1 MNYRQIYARKAECE
15 KRIKEV
21 CPEITNSPGIYIF
34 YRTDTDSGLRFCYI
48 GQAKRLT
55 ERCARHLQEYDH
67 IALSLKKRGFFD
79 PLNPEENPGGW
90 KLSIWE
96 CTSTEYL
103 DRAETEAIKEWAD
116 NGYQLFNRTAGG
128 QGNGKVVFDNKRQ
141 SKTYYDGLERGRQK
155 AMDEIAHLFR
165 LHLDYAPKPRNG
177 KPPTKLQEKAMQR
190 MREIVGDDQQ
200 ETE

>member
-15 KRIKEV
+15 KRIKAV

-48 GQAKRLT
+48 GQAKRLI

-116 NGYQLFNRTAGG
+116 NGYQLFNRTAGS

-155 AMDEIAHLFR
+155 ALDEIAHLFR

-177 KPPTKLQEKAMQR
+177 KPPTKLQEKAMRR
-190 MREIVGDDQQ
+190 MDEIVKMEEQK
-200 ETE
+200 

>member
-21 CPEITNSPGIYIF
+21 CPSITNRPGIYIF

-55 ERCARHLQEYDH
+55 ERCAQHLQEYDH

-79 PLNPEENPGGW
+79 PINPDANPGGW
-90 KLSIWE
+90 KLSVWE
-96 CTSTEYL
+96 CSDL
-103 DRAETEAIKEWAD
+103 DDLDNAEIEAIREYAN

-128 QGNGKVVFDNKRQ
+128 QGDGKIVFDNKQ
-141 SKTYYDGLERGRQK
+141 QAKTYREGLAQGYLNARKEV
-155 AMDEIAHLFR
+155 AHWFN
-165 LHLDYAPKPRNG
+165 LHLNATMKTQ
-177 KPPTKLQEKAMQR
+177 TKNAEKAYKKFL
-190 MREIVGDDQQ
+190 EFIDLEADN
-200 ETE
+200 E

>member
-21 CPEITNSPGIYIF
+21 CPEITNRPGIYIF

-55 ERCARHLQEYDH
+55 DRCAQHLQEYDH

-90 KLSIWE
+90 KLSVWE
-96 CTSTEYL
+96 CSGL
-103 DRAETEAIKEWAD
+103 DALDNAEIEAIREYAN

-128 QGNGKVVFDNKRQ
+128 QGDGKVVFDNKRQ
-141 SKTYYDGLERGRQK
+141 SKTYREGL
-155 AMDEIAHLFR
+155 AMGYLNARREVAHWFS
-165 LHLDYAPKPRNG
+165 LHLAVSMK
-177 KPPTKLQEKAMQR
+177 KPTKNAEKALAKF
-190 MREIVGDDQQ
+190 EKFINLEE
-200 ETE
+200 ETP

>member
-15 KRIKEV
+15 RRIKEV
-21 CPEITNSPGIYIF
+21 CPDITNRPGIYIF

-55 ERCARHLQEYDH
+55 ERCAQHLQEYDH

-90 KLSIWE
+90 KLSVWE
-96 CTSTEYL
+96 CSGL
-103 DRAETEAIKEWAD
+103 DALDNAEIEAIREYAN

-128 QGNGKVVFDNKRQ
+128 QGDGKVIFDNKRQ
-141 SKTYYDGLERGRQK
+141 AKTYREGLAQGYLNARREV
-155 AMDEIAHLFR
+155 AHWFS
-165 LHLDYAPKPRNG
+165 LHLNVSIK
-177 KPPTKLQEKAMQR
+177 KPTKNAEKALSKFLDFINL
-190 MREIVGDDQQ
+190 ED
-200 ETE
+200 E